1 MQEQEELKLCFEEKI
16 TGARDKEMEIRREI
30 ARVKEDAQMRKKM
43 LKEIEERESELSTR
57 QAFY

>member
-1 MQEQEELKLCFEEKI
+1 MQGQEELKRSFEGKI
-16 TGARDKEMEIRREI
+16 TGAREKEMEIRREI